1 MLTEL
6 QQRDVWERSLA
17 SEMRANYYGDLAE
30 RLSSLQTK
38 LSWTTLL
45 LSSGAAA
52 AILGDAH
59 MPSNLWFLKL
69 ALALLAAGVSFAS
82 LTMQN
87 PKRSIDCSDLQ
98 FRWNRLASEYEALWN
113 DVYAD
118 SASVTLANLTE
129 KSAEL
134 SRSLGR
140 AGVKYQKRLME
151 KWENY
156 VLSSRAPQEE
166 MPVVA

>member
-1 MLTEL
+1 MLTEH
-6 QQRDVWERSLA
+6 QQRDVWERWLA

-45 LSSGAAA
+45 FSSGAAA
-52 AILGDAH
+52 AILGDARL
-59 MPSNLWFLKL
+59 PANLWFLKSV
-69 ALALLAAGVSFAS
+69 LALLAAGVSLAS
-82 LTMQN
+82 LIMQN

-113 DVYAD
+113 DAYDD
-118 SASVTLANLTE
+118 SSSATLAILTE

-134 SRSLGR
+134 SRSSGR
-140 AGVKYQKRLME
+140 AGVRYQKRLME

-156 VLSSRAPQEE
+156 VLRHRVPQDG